1 MLSPF
6 CLRTYALFQSNC
18 VDIELR
24 STEKRGLMCILDE
37 EALFP
42 AATDDS
48 FLERIF
54 VHLADSRKFHF
65 LSTEE
70 R

>member
-1 MLSPF
+1 
-6 CLRTYALFQSNC
+6 
-18 VDIELR
+18 
-24 STEKRGLMCILDE
+24 MCILDE

-54 VHLADSRKFHF
+54 IHLADSRKFNF
-65 LSTEE
+65 LNTKK